1 MAGLKNTWAL
11 VAVAGAFTTAL
22 AGGVAFASFQAPPAE
37 QANVAPPGVS
47 ALADRES
54 PRTKLKATLDALVTK
69 GTITQAQE
77 DAILKALDDQA
88 AAPKPKAP
96 VRPQASTIRSFSGDM
111 TRTAATY
118 LGLNARDLAAQLR
131 AGKSIAAIAAAQNK
145 SVSGLAALLTK
156 NASDKIDQAVAANK
170 LSADQAAA
178 LKTKIAGEVTRF
190 LQHSFTKPAPR
201 PAAPLKPSAPPTP

>member
-1 MAGLKNTWAL
+1 MAGPKSRWAL
-11 VAVAGAFTTAL
+11 AAAVGAFTTAL
-22 AGGVAFASFQAPPAE
+22 AGGVAFASFQAPPAD
-37 QANVAPPGVS
+37 QANVTPPAAG

-54 PRTKLKATLDALVTK
+54 PRTKIKAMLDALVAK
-69 GTITQAQE
+69 GTITRAQE

-96 VRPQASTIRSFSGDM
+96 VRPQVPTIRSFSGGM
-111 TRTAATY
+111 TGTAATY
-118 LGLNARDLAAQLR
+118 LGQSERDLAAQLR

-145 SVSGLAALLTK
+145 SVSDLAALLTK
-156 NASDKIDQAVAANK
+156 NASDKIDRAVAANK
-170 LSADQAAA
+170 LTTDQAAA

-201 PAAPLKPSAPPTP
+201 PAAPVKPSAPPTP